1 MNFNRLSTIVGWV
14 VFAIAAIVYIL
25 TAEPTGSLWDC
36 GEFITGAYKL
46 EVVHPPGAPFFMMVG
61 HMFTTVAQIFSDDP
75 AMIAYSVNVMSGIC
89 TAFVAMFVCWI
100 TMIFSKLTIVGRSDE
115 MTTGEMTAILGSGA
129 VAGLA
134 TTFATSV
141 WFSAVE
147 GEVYAMASFFTALV
161 VWAVV
166 KWYHQPDT
174 READRWLVFA
184 IFIVGLSL
192 GVHLLSLLTLPA
204 LALLYYYKKTEV
216 PTFKGMGIA
225 MVTGVFIFALI
236 IQKIVMSSTMS
247 IGSNFDYFF
256 VNVLGMP
263 FNSGL
268 LFFSLLTLALL
279 GLGLWLMSKR
289 GQTRLGIPV
298 GLMCLLAA
306 PAFDTGGALLFAA
319 LGIAAFFLIKQK
331 IDNSKLQK
339 ILVGFSMLM
348 LGFSTYA
355 LILIRANANT
365 PINMNNPSNAYSL
378 MSYLNR
384 EQYGDRPLLYGPHF
398 AADPIGTKK
407 PPADK
412 IGRAGDEYD
421 VIDKK
426 LEYEYHP
433 SDMMLFPRIGH
444 YDRKAEH
451 RRWMSDRPDSNKK
464 PNFVNNI
471 SFLLRYQ
478 IGWMYGRYFMWNFVG
493 RQNGQQGYYNWDP
506 KTGNWLSGISLV
518 DSNRLYDQSNIPD
531 TMKNDQSRNTYFFLP
546 FIFGLLGLFYHFN
559 TRKWDAF
566 AVLLL
571 FLMTGLA
578 IIFYSNQ
585 PPNEP
590 RERDYVLA
598 GSMFTYCIWIGMAVM
613 ALFDMLKRYMAGNIA
628 AIVGA
633 ALVLTAPLIM
643 GFQNW
648 DDHTRAKHTGARDY
662 ASNFLESCDKNAIVF
677 THGDNDTYPLWY
689 AQEVENIRTDVR
701 VVNLSLLAVDWY
713 IDQLR
718 RKVNDSPPIKMSLPP
733 EAYRGNKRNVT
744 FLNPKQVAS
753 DKKWMVQDVMKF
765 VAKDQQ
771 GLPPESPSYIPTSN
785 IVIPV
790 NKAKVMSNGT
800 VTEPDT
806 GQIVT
811 EIPIRFPKN
820 KQRLIKDE
828 LAMMDIISSNN
839 WERPIYYAVTCRP
852 EKLLGLSDY
861 LQLEG
866 LASRIV
872 PIKTKGDA
880 EFGSMPIGQGRVDA
894 DRMYD
899 NIMNKF
905 RWGNFDKEKAY
916 INESYMPSVASNRF
930 AMLRLA
936 RTLIAEGDKERAK
949 NILNKYF
956 EVFPHKNFAY
966 DYNAMYMIRLYED
979 AGAEADG
986 KAHILILARE
996 AADQMEFLDS
1006 LDEETLQTVFRDD
1019 FQQWAGIM
1027 RELQEMVN
1035 RNPNYGDIKDEVLDL
1050 FKDFPLSSEPLRD

>member
-1 MNFNRLSTIVGWV
+1 MDFKKLNTIVGWV
-14 VFAIAAIVYIL
+14 VFAIAATVYIL
-25 TAEPTGSLWDC
+25 SAEPTGSLWDC

-46 EVVHPPGAPFFMMVG
+46 EVVHPPGAPLFMMVG
-61 HMFTTVAQIFSDDP
+61 HVFTTIAQIISDDP

-100 TMIFSKLTIVGRSDE
+100 TAILSKMTVVGREVNMSQ
-115 MTTGEMTAILGSGA
+115 GELFATLGSGL

-147 GEVYAMASFFTALV
+147 GEVYAMASFFTAIV

-166 KWYHQPDT
+166 KWYHMEDT
-174 READRWLVFA
+174 READRWLIFA
-184 IFIVGLSL
+184 MFMAGLSL
-192 GVHLLSLLTLPA
+192 GVHLLSLLTLPVA
-204 LALLYYYKKTEV
+204 ALLYYYKKTEE
-216 PTFKGMGIA
+216 PKLLHMGIA
-225 MVTGVFIFALI
+225 MLVGVAIFGLV
-236 IQKIVMSSTMS
+236 IQKVVMSSTLKM
-247 IGSNFDYFF
+247 GSAFDKFF
-256 VNVLGMP
+256 VNNLGLP

-268 LFFSLLTLALL
+268 IFLGFLMLALIAA
-279 GLGLWLMSKR
+279 GLWFTSKR
-289 GQTRLGIPV
+289 GQTRIGIPLAV
-298 GLMCLLAA
+298 LCLLAA
-306 PAFDTGGALLFAA
+306 PAFGSVGTLLFIGLAA
-319 LGIAAFFLIKQK
+319 GAIFGLKQT
-331 IDNSKLQK
+331 IDNHHLQK
-339 ILVGFSMLM
+339 IVVVYGLLM
-348 LGFSTYA
+348 LSFSTYA
-355 LILIRANANT
+355 LIVIRANANT

-398 AADPIGTKK
+398 AAQPTGTEEEERV
-407 PPADK
+407 
-412 IGRAGDEYD
+412 GRAGDRYE
-421 VIDKK
+421 VIDRK
-426 LEYEYHP
+426 LSYTYN
-433 SDMMLFPRIGH
+433 SNDMMFLPRIGH
-444 YDRKAEH
+444 YDRETEH
-451 RRWMSDRPDSNKK
+451 RRWMGNPNSNKK
-464 PNFVNNI
+464 PSFVDNWK
-471 SFLLRYQ
+471 FMFRYQ

-493 RQNGQQGYYNWDP
+493 RQNGEQGFYNWDP
-506 KTGNWLSGISLV
+506 KNGNWLSGTFV
-518 DSNRLYDQSNIPD
+518 DNFRLYDQSNIPD

-559 TRKWDAF
+559 SRRKWDAF
-566 AVLLL
+566 AVFVL
-571 FLMTGLA
+571 FIMTGLA
-578 IIFYSNQ
+578 IIIYSNQ

-598 GSMFTYCIWIGMAVM
+598 GSMFTYCIWIGMGVM
-613 ALFDMLKRYMAGNIA
+613 ALFDLFKRYMAGNVAAIA
-628 AIVGA
+628 ASAI
-633 ALVLTAPLIM
+633 VLTAPLIM

-648 DDHTRAKHTGARDY
+648 DDHTRAGHTGARDY
-662 ASNFLESCDKNAIVF
+662 ATNFLESCDKNAIVF

-689 AQEVENIRTDVR
+689 AQEVEGIRTDVR

-718 RKVNDSPPIKMSLPP
+718 RKVNDSPPIKMSMPP
-733 EAYRGNKRNVT
+733 EAYRGNKRNIT
-744 FLNPKQVAS
+744 FINPRQVAS
-753 DKKWMVQDVMKF
+753 NEKMTIQQVMKF
-765 VAKDQQ
+765 TATDQA
-771 GLPPESPSYIPTSN
+771 GLPAESPSYIPTSN

-790 NKAKVMSNGT
+790 NKNVVMQNGT
-800 VTEPDT
+800 VTRPDT
-806 GQIVT
+806 GQVVT
-811 EIPIRFPKN
+811 EIPVRFPKN

-872 PIKTKGDA
+872 PVKTKGDA
-880 EFGSMPIGQGRVDA
+880 EFGQMPIGQGRVDS

-905 RWGNFDKEKAY
+905 RWGNFDKITTY

-936 RTLIAEGDKERAK
+936 RTLIKEGDNERAK

-956 EVFPHKNFAY
+956 EVFPHKNFPY

-986 KAHILILARE
+986 KEHLLTLARE
-996 AADQMEFLDS
+996 AADQLEFLDS
-1006 LDEETLQTVFRDD
+1006 LDDDTLQTAFRDD
-1019 FQQWAGIM
+1019 FEQWVGMM
-1027 RELQEMVN
+1027 RELQQMVSS
-1035 RNPNYGDIKDEVLDL
+1035 NPNYSDIKNEVLDL
-1050 FKDFPLSSEPLRD
+1050 FKDYGPAQGPPLKD

>member
-1 MNFNRLSTIVGWV
+1 MDFKKLNTIVGWV
-14 VFAIAAIVYIL
+14 VFAIAATVYIL
-25 TAEPTGSLWDC
+25 SAEPTGSLWDC

-46 EVVHPPGAPFFMMVG
+46 EVVHPPGAPMFMIVG
-61 HMFTTVAQIFSDDP
+61 HVFTTIAQALSDDP
-75 AMIAYSVNVMSGIC
+75 SMIAYSVNVMSGIC
-89 TAFVAMFVCWI
+89 TAFVAMFVCWVTVI
-100 TMIFSKLTIVGRSDE
+100 LSKMTVVGRSDE
-115 MTTGEMTAILGSGA
+115 MTNGQMLATLGSGF

-147 GEVYAMASFFTALV
+147 GEVYAMASFFTAIV

-166 KWYHQPDT
+166 KWYHMEDT
-174 READRWLVFA
+174 RQADRWLVFA
-184 IFIVGLSL
+184 MFMAGLSL

-204 LALLYYYKKTEV
+204 MALLYYYKKTEE
-216 PTFKGMGIA
+216 PKLLHMGIA
-225 MVTGVFIFALI
+225 MLIGVAIFGLV
-236 IQKIVMSSTMS
+236 IQKVVMSSTLKM
-247 IGSNFDYFF
+247 GSTLDYYF
-256 VNVLGMP
+256 VNNLGLP

-268 LFFSLLTLALL
+268 VFLGFLMLLLIAA
-279 GLGLWLMSKR
+279 GLWFTSKR
-289 GQTRLGIPV
+289 GHTPIGIPLAV
-298 GLMCLLAA
+298 LGLLAA
-306 PAFDTGGALLFAA
+306 PAFGNTGYLIALLSIAA
-319 LGIAAFFLIKQK
+319 LVFLKQA
-331 IDNSKLQK
+331 IDNHHLQK
-339 ILVGFSMLM
+339 LVVVFGLLM
-348 LGFSTYA
+348 LSFSTYA

-398 AADPIGTKK
+398 AAQPIDTEEE
-407 PPADK
+407 DRV
-412 IGRAGDEYD
+412 GRAGDKYD
-421 VIDKK
+421 IIDRK
-426 LEYEYHP
+426 LSYVYKDE
-433 SDMMLFPRIGH
+433 DMMLLPRIGH
-444 YDRKAEH
+444 YDRETEH
-451 RRWMSDRPDSNKK
+451 RRWMGNPTSSKTPSFTDNW
-464 PNFVNNI
+464 

-493 RQNGQQGYYNWDP
+493 KQNGQQGFYSWNP
-506 KTGNWLSGISLV
+506 KDGNWLSGTFI
-518 DSNRLYDQSNIPD
+518 DDIRLFDQSNIPD
-531 TMKNDQSRNTYFFLP
+531 TMRNDQSRNTYFFLP

-566 AVLLL
+566 AIFVL
-571 FLMTGLA
+571 FIMTGIA

-598 GSMFTYCIWIGMAVM
+598 GSMFTYCIWIGMGAM
-613 ALFDMLKRYMAGNIA
+613 ALFDLLRRYMAGNVA
-628 AIVGA
+628 AIAGTA
-633 ALVLTAPLIM
+633 IVLTAPLIM

-648 DDHTRAKHTGARDY
+648 DDHTRAGHTGARDY
-662 ASNFLESCDKNAIVF
+662 ATNFLESCDKNAIVF

-718 RKVNDSPPIKMSLPP
+718 RKVNNSPPLKMSLPP
-733 EAYRGNKRNVT
+733 EAYRGNKRNIT
-744 FLNPKQVAS
+744 FVNPPQVAS
-753 DKKWMVQDVMKF
+753 DKKMTIQEVMKF
-765 VAKDQQ
+765 TASPQP

-790 NKAKVMSNGT
+790 NKNVVMQNGT
-800 VTEPDT
+800 VTRPDT
-806 GQIVT
+806 GQVLT
-811 EIPIRFPKN
+811 EIPMRLPKN
-820 KQRLIKDE
+820 KRRLIKDE

-872 PIKTKGDA
+872 PVRTKGDP
-880 EFGSMPIGQGRVDA
+880 EFGSMPIGQGRVDS
-894 DRMYD
+894 DKMYD

-905 RWGNFDKEKAY
+905 RWGNFDKLTTY

-936 RTLIAEGDKERAK
+936 RTLVKEGDNERAK

-956 EVFPHKNFAY
+956 EVFPHKNFPY
-966 DYNAMYMIRLYED
+966 DYNAMYMVRLYEE

-986 KAHILILARE
+986 KEHVLTLARE
-996 AADQMEFLDS
+996 TADQLDFLDS
-1006 LDEETLQTVFRDD
+1006 LEDEVLQSAFKDD
-1019 FQQWAGIM
+1019 FEQWISM
-1027 RELQEMVN
+1027 MSELRNMVST
-1035 RNPNYGDIKDEVLDL
+1035 NPAYADIKDEVMDL
-1050 FKDFPLSSEPLRD
+1050 FSGFPLPGQLRD

>member
-1 MNFNRLSTIVGWV
+1 MDFKKLSTIVGWV
-14 VFAIAAIVYIL
+14 VFAIAATVYIL

-36 GEFITGAYKL
+36 GEFITGAYKF
-46 EVVHPPGAPFFMMVG
+46 EVVHPPGAPMFMLVG
-61 HMFTTVAQIFSDDP
+61 HMFTVVAQVLSDDP

-89 TAFVAMFVCWI
+89 TAFVAMFVCWV
-100 TMIFSKLTIVGRSDE
+100 TMILSRMTMVGRSNE
-115 MTTGEMTAILGSGA
+115 MTSGQMYAALGSGL

-134 TTFATSV
+134 TTFTTSV

-147 GEVYAMASFFTALV
+147 GEVYAMASFFTAIV

-166 KWYHQPDT
+166 KWYHQDDS
-174 READRWLVFA
+174 RENDRWLIFA
-184 IFIVGLSL
+184 MFMAGLSL

-204 LALLYYYKKTEV
+204 MALLYYYKKTEE
-216 PTFKGMGIA
+216 PKLIGAGIS
-225 MVTGVFIFALI
+225 MLVGVAIFGLV
-236 IQKIVMSSTMS
+236 IQKAIMSSTLKM
-247 IGSNFDYFF
+247 GSALDFFF
-256 VNVLGMP
+256 VNSLGLP

-268 LFFSLLTLALL
+268 LFLGFLMLVMLVGGMWYLSKKGETPIAIPLAAL
-279 GLGLWLMSKR
+279 
-289 GQTRLGIPV
+289 
-298 GLMCLLAA
+298 CLLVV
-306 PAFDTGGALLFAA
+306 PAFGGAGKLLFIILAI
-319 LGIAAFFLIKQK
+319 LSVVLIKRK
-331 IDNSKLQK
+331 IDNHYLQK
-339 ILVGFSMLM
+339 IFVAFGMLVLS
-348 LGFSTYA
+348 FSTYA
-355 LILIRANANT
+355 IILIRANANT

-398 AADPIGTKK
+398 AAKPTGTEEE
-407 PPADK
+407 DRV
-412 IGRAGDEYD
+412 GRAGDKYA
-421 VIDKK
+421 VIDRK
-426 LEYEYHP
+426 LSYTYDKR
-433 SDMMLFPRIGH
+433 DMMLFPRIGH
-444 YDRKAEH
+444 YDRETEH
-451 RRWMSDRPDSNKK
+451 RRWMGDTRSTKDPG
-464 PNFVNNI
+464 FVDNW

-506 KTGNWLSGISLV
+506 KTGNWLSGTFI
-518 DSNRLYDQSNIPD
+518 DDIRLYDQSNIPD
-531 TMKNDQSRNTYFFLP
+531 TMKNDESRNTYFFLP
-546 FIFGLLGLFYHFN
+546 FIFGLLGLFYHFS

-566 AVLLL
+566 SIFVL
-571 FLMTGLA
+571 FIMTGIA

-598 GSMFTYCIWIGMAVM
+598 GSMFTYCIWIGMGVT
-613 ALFDMLKRYMAGNIA
+613 ALFDLFKRYMSGNIA
-628 AIVGA
+628 AIVAA

-648 DDHTRAKHTGARDY
+648 DDHTRARHTGARDY

-689 AQEVENIRTDVR
+689 AQEVEKIRTDVR

-718 RKVNDSPPIKMSLPP
+718 RKVNDSPLIKMSMPP
-733 EAYRGNKRNVT
+733 AAYRGNKRNVT
-744 FLNPKQVAS
+744 YLNPTQVAS
-753 DKKWMVQDVMKF
+753 NKKMTVQEVMKF
-765 VAKDQQ
+765 ATKDQP

-790 NKAKVMSNGT
+790 NKNLVMQNGT
-800 VTEPDT
+800 VSEPDT
-806 GQIVT
+806 GQVVS
-811 EIPIRFPKN
+811 EVPISFPKN
-820 KQRLIKDE
+820 KQRLNKDE

-839 WERPIYYAVTCRP
+839 WERPIYFAVTCRP

-872 PIKTKGDA
+872 PVRTKGDE
-880 EFGSMPIGQGRVDA
+880 EFGRMPIGQGRVDS
-894 DRMYD
+894 DKMYD

-905 RWGNFDKEKAY
+905 RWGNFDKIDAY

-936 RTLIAEGDKERAK
+936 RTLIKEGDKERAK

-956 EVFPHKNFAY
+956 EVFPHKNFPY

-986 KAHILILARE
+986 KEHVLILARE
-996 AADQMEFLDS
+996 AADQLEFFNS
-1006 LDEETLQTVFRDD
+1006 LDESLLKTAFGSD
-1019 FQQWAGIM
+1019 FEQWM
-1027 RELQEMVN
+1027 QMMVEI
-1035 RNPNYGDIKDEVLDL
+1035 RSMVKSNPNYSDIKNEVENL
-1050 FKDFPLSSEPLRD
+1050 FKDFPMPGQLRE

>member
-1 MNFNRLSTIVGWV
+1 MDFKKLSTIVGWV
-14 VFAIAAIVYIL
+14 VFAIAATVYIL

-46 EVVHPPGAPFFMMVG
+46 EVVHPPGAPMFMLVG
-61 HMFTTVAQIFSDDP
+61 HIFTTIAQVLSDDP

-89 TAFVAMFVCWI
+89 TAFVAMFVCWV
-100 TMIFSKLTIVGRSDE
+100 TMILSKMTVVGRSDE
-115 MTTGEMTAILGSGA
+115 MTNGQMFAALGSGL

-147 GEVYAMASFFTALV
+147 GEVYAMASFFTAIV

-166 KWYHQPDT
+166 KWYHMEDT
-174 READRWLVFA
+174 RQADRWLVFA
-184 IFIVGLSL
+184 MFMAGLSL

-204 LALLYYYKKTEV
+204 MALLYYYKKTEE
-216 PTFKGMGIA
+216 PKLLHMGIA
-225 MVTGVFIFALI
+225 MLIGVAIFGLG
-236 IQKIVMSSTMS
+236 IQKVVMSSTLKM
-247 IGSNFDYFF
+247 GSALDFFF
-256 VNVLGMP
+256 VNDLGLP

-268 LFFSLLTLALL
+268 LFLGFLMLLLIAA
-279 GLGLWLMSKR
+279 GLWFTSKR
-289 GQTRLGIPV
+289 GQTPLGIP
-298 GLMCLLAA
+298 LALFCLLAA
-306 PAFDTGGALLFAA
+306 PAFGLGGKFLFVLLAV
-319 LGIAAFFLIKQK
+319 LSVTLVKQT
-331 IDNSKLQK
+331 IDNHHLQK
-339 ILVGFSMLM
+339 IVVVFGLLM
-348 LGFSTYA
+348 LSFSTYA
-355 LILIRANANT
+355 LIVIRANANT

-398 AADPIGTKK
+398 AAKPTGTEEE
-407 PPADK
+407 DR
-412 IGRAGDEYD
+412 IGRAGDKYD
-421 VIDKK
+421 VIDRK
-426 LEYEYHP
+426 LSYTYD
-433 SDMMLFPRIGH
+433 SRDMMLLPRIGH
-444 YDRKAEH
+444 YDRENEH
-451 RRWMSDRPDSNKK
+451 RRWMGSNPSSQKD
-464 PNFVNNI
+464 PGFVDNW

-493 RQNGQQGYYNWDP
+493 RQNGQQGFYNWNP
-506 KTGNWLSGISLV
+506 KDGNWLSGTFI
-518 DSNRLYDQSNIPD
+518 DNWRLYDQSNIPES
-531 TMKNDQSRNTYFFLP
+531 MKKDQSRNTYFFLP
-546 FIFGLLGLFYHFN
+546 FIFGLLGMFYHFGSR
-559 TRKWDAF
+559 RKWDAF
-566 AVLLL
+566 AVLVL
-571 FLMTGLA
+571 FVMTGIA

-598 GSMFTYCIWIGMAVM
+598 GSMFTYCIWIGMGVM
-613 ALFDMLKRYMAGNIA
+613 ALFDLFKRYMAGNVA
-628 AIVGA
+628 AIVA
-633 ALVLTAPLIM
+633 SALVLSAPLIM

-648 DDHTRAKHTGARDY
+648 DDHTRAGHTGARDY
-662 ASNFLESCDKNAIVF
+662 ATNFLESCDENAIVF

-718 RKVNDSPPIKMSLPP
+718 RKVNNSPPIKMSLPP
-733 EAYRGNKRNVT
+733 EAYRGNKRNIT
-744 FLNPKQVAS
+744 FLNPQQVRS
-753 DKKWMVQDVMKF
+753 DKKMTIQDVMKF
-765 VAKDQQ
+765 TATDQA
-771 GLPPESPSYIPTSN
+771 GLPAESPSYIPTSN

-790 NKAKVMSNGT
+790 NKNVVMQNGT
-800 VTEPDT
+800 VTRPDT
-806 GQIVT
+806 GQVLT

-872 PIKTKGDA
+872 PVRTKGDA
-880 EFGSMPIGQGRVDA
+880 EFGQMPIGQGRVDS
-894 DRMYD
+894 DKMYD

-905 RWGNFDKEKAY
+905 RWGNFDKIDAY

-936 RTLIAEGDKERAK
+936 RTLIKEGDNERAK

-956 EVFPHKNFAY
+956 EAFPHKNFPY
-966 DYNAMYMIRLYED
+966 DYNAMYMVRLYQE

-986 KAHILILARE
+986 KEHLLTLARE
-996 AADQMEFLDS
+996 AADQLEFMDS
-1006 LDEETLQTVFRDD
+1006 LDDDTLKTAFRDD
-1019 FQQWAGIM
+1019 FEQWVQMM
-1027 RELQEMVN
+1027 RELQQMVSS
-1035 RNPNYGDIKDEVLDL
+1035 NPAYGDIKNEVLDL
-1050 FKDFPLSSEPLRD
+1050 FKDYGPANAPPLRD